1 MKTKTKTPPGDFP
14 SFTGIYFGEY
24 SLCFLIIGKGPTT
37 KSCKYEVKRLNSYIR
52 ARSLVV
58 IDLGLETKRFPVRV
72 RLLAMRRGELHAVIA
87 RLMSECL

>member
-52 ARSLVV
+52 ARSW
-58 IDLGLETKRFPVRV
+58 
-72 RLLAMRRGELHAVIA
+72 LLT
-87 RLMSECL
+87 